1 MTAIRRFVAVCLLVS
16 LAACAPWTRID
27 PTTRLET
34 RSDDYSIELPV
45 GWVKQTAGAND
56 IFITRDGPA
65 LNYIAV
71 ARQPHT
77 RKLPYTKRETRADL
91 LPHELAELVVAE
103 WKSAEAT
110 ANMEI
115 VSNAPLLLDGK
126 PAVRVQ
132 GRYKNERGLPIERV
146 VVTLVDP
153 RGRLTLFYEAPSIV
167 YFQRGLPDFE
177 AMLASLRF
185 RPAAPK
191 P

>member
-1 MTAIRRFVAVCLLVS
+1 MTPIRRLVAACLLIS
-16 LAACAPWTRID
+16 LTACAPWTRVD
-27 PTTRLET
+27 SSSRLET
-34 RSDDYSIELPV
+34 RSDDYSIELPL

-77 RKLPYTKRETRADL
+77 RKLPHTKRETHADL

-110 ANMEI
+110 ANVEI
-115 VSNAPLLLDGK
+115 VANAPLLLDGK

-132 GRYKNERGLPIERV
+132 GRYKNERGLPIERI

-167 YFQRGLPDFE
+167 YFQRGLPDFD

-185 RPAAPK
+185 RAPPSK

>member
-1 MTAIRRFVAVCLLVS
+1 MSVRRRLVVAGLLAG
-16 LAACAPWTRID
+16 LAACAPWARVD
-27 PTTRLET
+27 PATRLET
-34 RSDDYSIELPV
+34 RADDYSITLPL
-45 GWVKQTAGAND
+45 GWVRQTAGAND
-56 IFITRDGPA
+56 IFLTRDGPA

-77 RKLPYTKRETRADL
+77 RKLPHTRRETRADL

-115 VSNAPLLLDGK
+115 VATSPLLLDGR

-132 GRYKNERGLPIERV
+132 GRYKNA
-146 VVTLVDP
+146 

-167 YFQRGLPDFE
+167 YFQRGLPDFD
-177 AMLASLRF
+177 AMVASLRF
-185 RPAAPK
+185 RALPAK

>member
-1 MTAIRRFVAVCLLVS
+1 MKPIRRLVTVCLLIS
-16 LAACAPWTRID
+16 LTACAPWTRID
-27 PTTRLET
+27 PNTRLET

-71 ARQPHT
+71 ARQPHS
-77 RKLPYTKRETRADL
+77 RKLPYTKRETRADM

-115 VSNAPLLLDGK
+115 VSNAPLLLDGR

-132 GRYKNERGLPIERV
+132 GRYKNERGLPIERI
-146 VVTLVDP
+146 VVTLVDA
-153 RGRLTLFYEAPSIV
+153 RGRLTLFYEAPAIV
-167 YFQRGLPDFE
+167 YFQRGLPDFDT
-177 AMLASLRF
+177 MLASLRF
-185 RPAAPK
+185 RMATPK

>member
-1 MTAIRRFVAVCLLVS
+1 MTFARILLTACLLAS
-16 LAACAPWTRID
+16 LTACAPWTRVD
-27 PTTRLET
+27 PSSRLET
-34 RSDDYSIELPV
+34 RSDDYTIELPV

-77 RKLPYTKRETRADL
+77 RKLPHTKRETRADL

-115 VSNAPLLLDGK
+115 VSNTPLLLDGK

-132 GRYKNERGLPIERV
+132 GRYKNERGLPIERI
-146 VVTLVDP
+146 VVTLVDA
-153 RGRLTLFYEAPSIV
+153 RGRLTLFYEAPAIV
-167 YFQRGLPDFE
+167 YFQRGLPAFE

-185 RPAAPK
+185 RATPPK

>member
-1 MTAIRRFVAVCLLVS
+1 MTFARHLAAVYLLAS
-16 LAACAPWTRID
+16 LTACAPWSRVD
-27 PTTRLET
+27 PSTRLET

-71 ARQPHT
+71 TRQSHT

-103 WKSAEAT
+103 WKGAEAT

-115 VSNAPLLLDGK
+115 ISNAPLLLDSR
-126 PAVRVQ
+126 PADRTRHRHA
-132 GRYKNERGLPIERV
+132 GRRTRPADAILRGTGHRLFPARPAGFRRHARQPA
-146 VVTLVDP
+146 LP
-153 RGRLTLFYEAPSIV
+153 RG
-167 YFQRGLPDFE
+167 
-177 AMLASLRF
+177 
-185 RPAAPK
+185 PAQTIK
-191 P
+191 

>member
-1 MTAIRRFVAVCLLVS
+1 MTPIRCLVAVCLLIS
-16 LAACAPWTRID
+16 LAACAPWTRVD
-27 PTTRLET
+27 PGSRLET
-34 RSDDYSIELPV
+34 RSGDYSIELPL
-45 GWVKQTAGAND
+45 GWVKQTSGAND

-110 ANMEI
+110 ANVDI
-115 VSNAPLLLDGK
+115 VSNTPLLLDGK

-167 YFQRGLPDFE
+167 YFQRGLPDFD

-185 RPAAPK
+185 RTSPAQP
-191 P
+191 

>member
-1 MTAIRRFVAVCLLVS
+1 MSVRRRLVTVGLVAS
-16 LAACAPWTRID
+16 LTTACAPWTRVD
-27 PTTRLET
+27 PATRLET
-34 RSDDYSIELPV
+34 RADDYSVELPL
-45 GWVKQTAGAND
+45 GWVRQTAGAND

-77 RKLPYTKRETRADL
+77 RKLPYTRRETRADL

-103 WKSAEAT
+103 WKGAEAT

-115 VSNAPLLLDGK
+115 VATRPLLLDGR

-132 GRYKNERGLPIERV
+132 GRYKNARGLPIERV
-146 VVTLVDP
+146 VVALVDA
-153 RGRLTLFYEAPSIV
+153 RGRLTLFYEAPAIV

-177 AMLASLRF
+177 AMVASLRF
-185 RPAAPK
+185 RAK